1 MADKFEIDVP
11 FFSFPK
17 DKQKEDKEYWKQ
29 KIADFLDTDKKKAT
43 LFPTNLALFQ
53 KVKVRLL

>member
-17 DKQKEDKEYWKQ
+17 KKQEQDQEKLKQ
-29 KIADFLDTDKKKAT
+29 KIADFLDTDKKKGN
-43 LFPTNLALFQ
+43 FISN
-53 KVKVRLL
+53 